1 MKIEKNSL
9 LKLRDEKIYFVLE
22 KLNIDNKNY
31 LYLIEK
37 DNRDNLKF
45 YCEEIVNNKLC
56 LIEVKD
62 EVELNKI
69 IPAFFNEMSKNI
81 LNKNDNNN

>member
-9 LKLRDEKIYFVLE
+9 LKLKDGKVYFVLE

-37 DNRDNLKF
+37 ENKENLKF
-45 YCEEIVNNKLC
+45 YCEEIVNNNLC
-56 LIEVKD
+56 LIEVK
-62 EVELNKI
+62 EEKELQNI
-69 IPAFFNEMSKNI
+69 IPYFFNEMSKNL
-81 LNKNDNNN
+81 LNKNDNSN